1 MTLLC
6 ATWRLSCE
14 NAAVARLERSFASDN
29 FAGAHP
35 KVLEA
40 LVEANGG
47 HSLAYG
53 DDPISLDVYERFEEL
68 FGAGTKTFF
77 VFGGTGGNVAMLSS
91 LAGPGDCVVCT
102 EWSHIHVDETAAP
115 ERAGLKLLTR
125 PSPDGK
131 LTPADIDA
139 AAHWLGS
146 QHHAQPRIV
155 SITQPTELGTLYSPD
170 EIRLV
175 CQAAHRHGMVVHMD
189 GARIA
194 NATAALGGVG
204 AVRSFTSD
212 AGVDALT
219 FGGTKNG
226 IVYGEAMVYFP
237 QSGNATVERG
247 VRYAPWARKATTQ
260 LPSKARFVAAQFR
273 ALLDND
279 LWVELGARANAGA
292 TALFGAVHDIES
304 LALTSPPAVNSLYPV
319 VPDAAADQLRR
330 TSFFWPWD
338 PATQRVRWMTSWD
351 TSLGDVE
358 VFAEAVR
365 TCIG

>member
-1 MTLLC
+1 M
-6 ATWRLSCE
+6 
-14 NAAVARLERSFASDN
+14 ARRERSFASDN

-35 KVLEA
+35 KVLDA
-40 LVEANGG
+40 LVQANAG
-47 HSLAYG
+47 HALAYG
-53 DDPISLDVYERFEEL
+53 DDPISLEVYSSFERL

-115 ERAGLKLLTR
+115 ERAGLKLLAR
-125 PSPDGK
+125 PSADGK
-131 LTPADIDA
+131 LTAADIDS

-155 SITQPTELGTLYSPD
+155 SITQPTELGTLYSPE
-170 EIRLV
+170 EIRAV
-175 CQAAHRHGMVVHMD
+175 CEAAHRHGMVVHMD

-204 AVRSFTSD
+204 NLRSFTSD

-237 QSGNATVERG
+237 QSGNPVVERG

-273 ALLDND
+273 ALLDDD
-279 LWVELGARANAGA
+279 LWVDLGALANAGA
-292 TALFGAVHDIES
+292 RALYDAVSDIES
-304 LALTSPPAVNSLYPV
+304 LALTTPPAVNSLYPV
-319 VPDAAADQLRR
+319 VPDDVADRLRE

-338 PATQRVRWMTSWD
+338 PATHRVRWMTSWD
-351 TSLGDVE
+351 TSLDDIDV
-358 VFAEAVR
+358 FGSAVR
-365 TCIG
+365 TCMG

>member
-1 MTLLC
+1 M
-6 ATWRLSCE
+6 S
-14 NAAVARLERSFASDN
+14 RLERSFASDN

-35 KVLEA
+35 KVLGA
-40 LVEANGG
+40 LVEANSG
-47 HSLAYG
+47 HALAYG
-53 DDPISLDVYERFEEL
+53 DDPISLEVYARIEDL
-68 FGAGTKTFF
+68 FGAGTRTFF

-125 PSPDGK
+125 PSADGK
-131 LTPADIDA
+131 LTPADIAA

-155 SITQPTELGTLYSPD
+155 SITQPTELGTLYSPE
-170 EIRLV
+170 EISAV
-175 CQAAHRHGMVVHMD
+175 CEAAHRHGMLVHMD

-194 NATAALGGVG
+194 NATAALGGIG
-204 AVRSFTSD
+204 SLRSFTTD
-212 AGVDALT
+212 AGIDALT

-237 QSGNATVERG
+237 QSGNPTIERG

-273 ALLDND
+273 ALLEDD
-279 LWVELGARANAGA
+279 LWVDLGGRANAGA
-292 TALFGAVHDIES
+292 TALFDAVRDIAS
-304 LALTSPPAVNSLYPV
+304 LALTTPPAVNSLYPV
-319 VPDAAADQLRR
+319 VPDEAAEELRK
-330 TSFFWPWD
+330 TSSFWPWD

-351 TSLGDVE
+351 TTADDVE
-358 VFAEAVR
+358 IFAGAVR
-365 TCIG
+365 TCMG